1 MTTFSTSSPRW
12 FLRGDV
18 DGFLGLGLDSF
29 ITILLAIGLC
39 HGVLGFPDE
48 LIIRTILPAIGVSV
62 LVGNAAYAIQAWL
75 LGRQEGSYHR
85 TALPYG
91 VSTVSLLAYVFL
103 VMLPVKAMA
112 MGEGV
117 AEAEAAQ
124 MAWRAGLMACLG
136 SGLLEVVGAFLV
148 APLQRWLPR
157 SALLASLAG
166 IAMGFLGIGFLLQVY
181 EKPVLGLA
189 VLAVVMITYFGRV
202 RLPLPGGLLAVLLGL
217 ALVWSMGLV
226 EDDPLRWQQAWDGVG
241 LQLPHLQL
249 GALWQARAELL
260 RWIEVIVPMGLF
272 NVLGSMQNVESAAA
286 AGDDYPLRNSL
297 IISGAGTIVA
307 AVLGSCFPTT
317 LYIGHPSWKAVGA
330 RLGYS
335 WLSGLAVGLT
345 CFLGLFALISLAVPI
360 QVGVAIIVY
369 VGIVITAQS
378 IQVTP
383 SSHAPAVV
391 LGIMVGLTSWG
402 AFLLKAGVKAGAGAE
417 GQPFGDGLLQ
427 GLQRAGVAGAG
438 GLFSLEQ
445 GAIITAMLL
454 TSLLV
459 YVIEQRFLAAAGM
472 AAISAVLA
480 WFGVIHAWRF
490 TPGDTAL
497 NVGWGVGAEWAY
509 AYGIMALLLLAVS
522 QLHTHQSRL

>member
-1 MTTFSTSSPRW
+1 MITVPTSSPRW
-12 FLRGDV
+12 LLRGDIE
-18 DGFLGLGLDSF
+18 GFLGLGLDSF

-39 HGVLGFPDE
+39 RGVLGFSDE
-48 LIIRTILPAIGVSV
+48 LITGTILPAVGASV
-62 LVGNAAYAIQAWL
+62 LVGNGAYALQAWWL
-75 LGRQEGSYHR
+75 DRQEGSYHR

-91 VSTVSLLAYVFL
+91 VNTISLLAYVFL
-103 VMLPVKAMA
+103 VMLPVKAVA
-112 MGEGV
+112 MGEGM
-117 AEAEAAQ
+117 AEADAAQ

-136 SGLLEVVGAFLV
+136 SGLLEMAGAFLV

-166 IAMGFLGIGFLLQVY
+166 IAMGFLGLGFLLQVY

-189 VLAVVMITYFGRV
+189 VLAVVLVTYFGRV

-217 ALVWSMGLV
+217 ALAWSMGLV
-226 EDDPLRWQQAWDGVG
+226 DDDPLRWQQAWDGFG
-241 LQLPHLQL
+241 LRLPHLQL

-260 RWIEVIVPMGLF
+260 RWMGVILPMGLF
-272 NVLGSMQNVESAAA
+272 NLLGSMQNVESAAA
-286 AGDDYPLRNSL
+286 AGDDYPVRNSL
-297 IISGAGTIVA
+297 LINGAGTMVA
-307 AVLGSCFPTT
+307 AILGSCFPTT
-317 LYIGHPSWKAVGA
+317 IYIGHPSWKALGA

-335 WLSGLAVGLT
+335 WMNGLAIGLS

-378 IQVTP
+378 FQVTP
-383 SSHAPAVV
+383 SNHAPAVV
-391 LGIMVGLTSWG
+391 FGIMVGLASWG
-402 AFLLKAGVKAGAGAE
+402 AFLLKAGVKAGAGGQ
-417 GQPFGDGLLQ
+417 GQPFGDGLLE
-427 GLQRAGVAGAG
+427 GLQQVGVGAG

-445 GAIITAMLL
+445 GGIITAMLL
-454 TSLLV
+454 TSLMV
-459 YVIEQRFLAAAGM
+459 YVIEQRFLAAAAV
-472 AAISAVLA
+472 AAASAVLA

-509 AYGIMALLLLAVS
+509 AYGIMAFLLLLAAL
-522 QLHTHQSRL
+522 QLRRSRP

>member
-1 MTTFSTSSPRW
+1 MTTVPTSSPRW
-12 FLRGDV
+12 LLRGDI

-39 HGVLGFPDE
+39 RGVLGFPDK
-48 LIIRTILPAIGVSV
+48 LITSTILPAVGASV
-62 LVGNAAYAIQAWL
+62 LVGNGAYALQAWW

-91 VSTVSLLAYVFL
+91 VNTISLLAYVFL
-103 VMLPVKAMA
+103 VMLPVKAVA
-112 MGEGV
+112 MGEGM
-117 AEAEAAQ
+117 AEADAAQ
-124 MAWRAGLMACLG
+124 LAWRAGLMACLG
-136 SGLLEVVGAFLV
+136 SGLLEVAGAFLV

-166 IAMGFLGIGFLLQVY
+166 IAMGFLGLGFLLQVY

-189 VLAVVMITYFGRV
+189 VLAVVLITYFGRV

-217 ALVWSMGLV
+217 ALAWSMGLV
-226 EDDPLRWQQAWDGVG
+226 EDDPLRWQQARDSFG

-260 RWIEVIVPMGLF
+260 RWMGVILPMGLF

-286 AGDDYPLRNSL
+286 AGDDYPVRNSL
-297 IISGAGTIVA
+297 LINGVGTMVA
-307 AVLGSCFPTT
+307 ALLGSCFPTT
-317 LYIGHPSWKAVGA
+317 IYIGHPSWKALGA

-335 WLSGLAVGLT
+335 WINGLAIGVS
-345 CFLGLFALISLAVPI
+345 CFLGLFALIGLAVPI

-378 IQVTP
+378 LQVTP
-383 SSHAPAVV
+383 KNHAPAVV
-391 LGIMVGLTSWG
+391 LGIMVGLASWG
-402 AFLLKAGVKAGAGAE
+402 AFLLKAGVRAGGGGQ
-417 GQPFGDGLLQ
+417 GQPFGDGLLE
-427 GLQRAGVAGAG
+427 GLEQVGVAGAG

-445 GAIITAMLL
+445 GGIITAMLL
-454 TSLLV
+454 TALMV
-459 YVIEQRFLAAAGM
+459 YVIEQRFLAAAGV
-472 AAISAVLA
+472 AAASAVLS

-497 NVGWGVGAEWAY
+497 QVGWGVGAEWAY
-509 AYGIMALLLLAVS
+509 AYGIMALLLLATAR
-522 QLHTHQSRL
+522 LHRSRP

>member
-1 MTTFSTSSPRW
+1 MTAAHGSSPRW
-12 FLRGDV
+12 LLRGDI

-29 ITILLAIGLC
+29 ITILLAVGLC
-39 HGVLGFPDE
+39 RGVLGFSDA
-48 LIIRTILPAIGVSV
+48 LITGTVLPSVGASV
-62 LVGNAAYAIQAWL
+62 LMGNAAYGLQAWR

-91 VSTVSLLAYVFL
+91 VNTISLLAYVFL
-103 VMLPVKAMA
+103 VMLPVKAVA
-112 MGEGV
+112 MGEG
-117 AEAEAAQ
+117 ASAADAALL
-124 MAWRAGLMACLG
+124 AWRAGLMACLG
-136 SGLLEVVGAFLV
+136 SGLLEVAGAFLV
-148 APLQRWLPR
+148 APLRQWLPR

-166 IAMGFLGIGFLLQVY
+166 IAMSFLGLGFLLQVY

-189 VLAVVMITYFGRV
+189 VLAVVLITYFGRV

-217 ALVWSMGLV
+217 ALAWSMGLV
-226 EDDPLRWQQAWDGVG
+226 EDDPMRWQQAWDGVG
-241 LQLPHLQL
+241 LQLPSPQL
-249 GALWQARAELL
+249 GALWQARGELL
-260 RWIEVIVPMGLF
+260 RWMGVIVPMGLF

-286 AGDDYPLRNSL
+286 AGDHYPLRGSL
-297 IISGAGTIVA
+297 VINGVGTMVA

-317 LYIGHPSWKAVGA
+317 IYIGHPSWKAVGA

-335 WLSGLAVGLT
+335 WLNGLAVGLS
-345 CFLGLFALISLAVPI
+345 CFLGLFALVSLAVPL

-378 IQVTP
+378 LQVTP
-383 SSHAPAVV
+383 GNHAPAVV
-391 LGIMVGLTSWG
+391 LGIMVGVAGWG

-427 GLQRAGVAGAG
+427 GLQQVGVAGAG

-445 GAIITAMLL
+445 GGIITAMLL

-459 YVIEQRFLAAAGM
+459 YVIEQRFLAAAGV
-472 AAISAVLA
+472 AGVAGVAS

-497 NVGWGVGAEWAY
+497 KVGWGAGAEWAY
-509 AYGIMALLLLAVS
+509 AYGVMAVLLLAATR
-522 QLHTHQSRL
+522 LGRSRS